1 MDGRGRIRFGF
12 GDLLS
17 PRSNL
22 ALGWCLW
29 SSGVVRNL
37 FDLGW
42 RLGLG
47 RRGAGLW
54 RFCFDG
60 VDRSWSRRLLVQ
72 MSMGSLAEE
81 IIDVLDS
88 SVGGDHMVWFESFE
102 VLVVEAKVDNEGSE
116 ERHVAWELT
125 IVLQLLPSE
134 EGVHVLLYKRESL
147 VIELPQKP

>member
-1 MDGRGRIRFGF
+1 
-12 GDLLS
+12 
-17 PRSNL
+17 
-22 ALGWCLW
+22 
-29 SSGVVRNL
+29 
-37 FDLGW
+37 
-42 RLGLG
+42 
-47 RRGAGLW
+47 
-54 RFCFDG
+54 
-60 VDRSWSRRLLVQ
+60 

-147 VIELPQKP
+147 VIELTQKP